1 VNIKRKPLALPR
13 LFWLVPGQVIRGL
26 LRAGAQKF
34 SGSLMLFFTIGW
46 LLIRFFTFVGRKP
59 S

>member
-34 SGSLMLFFTIGW
+34 SGSLMTDMMGVVW
-46 LLIRFFTFVGRKP
+46 LTLNK
-59 S
+59 